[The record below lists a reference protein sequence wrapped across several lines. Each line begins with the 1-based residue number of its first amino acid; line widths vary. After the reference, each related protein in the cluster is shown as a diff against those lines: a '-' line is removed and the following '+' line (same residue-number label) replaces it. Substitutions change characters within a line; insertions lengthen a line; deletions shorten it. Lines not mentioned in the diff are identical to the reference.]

1 MTEATV
7 KSGTQE
13 IVFDEVFPHTPA
25 AIWRVLTTGELINRW
40 LMAQKGFVPVKGNHF
55 SFQNPPDGEW
65 DGVIQCEVLE
75 VVPNERLVYTWKSG
89 HESNG
94 VYVSRLDTVVTW
106 TLARNDGGTRLRI
119 VHSGFIMPRNMSTF
133 QNINAGWPKV
143 VPKLIAIV
151 AEEAKAAAGKKS

>member
-55 SFQNPPDGEW
+55 SFQTPPDGEW
-65 DGVIQCEVLE
+65 DGVIHCEVLE

>member
-1 MTEATV
+1 MTAAAV
-7 KSGTQE
+7 KPSTQE

-25 AIWRVLTTGELINRW
+25 AIWGVLTTGELIDRW
-40 LMAQKGFVPVKGNHF
+40 LMAQKGFAPVKGTHF
-55 SFQNPPDGEW
+55 SFQTPPDGEW
-65 DGVIQCEVLE
+65 DGVIHCEVLE
-75 VVPNERLVYTWKSG
+75 AVANERLVYTWKSG

-119 VHSGFIMPRNMSTF
+119 VHSGFIMPKNMPIF
-133 QNINAGWPKV
+133 QNINAGWSKV

-151 AEEAKAAAGKKS
+151 AEETKATAGKKS